1 MRVNQA
7 PQPIKALHVSRASG
21 LAGFAMAVL
30 LLLWSGLA
38 LAASPGSLAWLSS
51 TGPRLV
57 LVTLATLGLCI
68 LPGLALLQLCW
79 ADAPLTWTERL
90 ALAWGLGAG
99 LPPLLLS
106 LLHVLRLPWPIWA
119 TALYVLCSA
128 LLLLWLVFGQSLGG
142 RRRGAAS
149 EAQNSAKAPLHR
161 STAPPLYAVLLVGLT
176 LLALFARLFAV
187 RDLLVGPNIDSY
199 HHTLI
204 AQLLV
209 EHRGLFTSWEPYAP
223 LSTFTYHYGFHS
235 IVAFV
240 HDLTSLPVW
249 ELEPLVGQILAAG
262 VVPLLAVLTFRLTA
276 SRSAGLW
283 AALLVGFVNNQ
294 PAYYVLWGRFTSI
307 TSHLILMALLICWLA
322 AIESAR
328 LRPGLIVLS
337 VLACAALV
345 HTHYQT
351 TVLAV
356 VYLAIYM
363 SILMLRAPN
372 LRAALPELGRAMLIV
387 LMALLISAPWLLN
400 TISGELDRNLIY
412 NSERQSTAT
421 FAGLVMPPITP
432 FFLHQIV
439 LLLSAIAVLI
449 GLRLR
454 RWRIIMLAAWA
465 LASLMIAFPYVFG
478 LPGTG
483 MLDPYLVSSLLYLVM
498 LPLAAYPLGMLH
510 DRLLGQNQPQHS
522 AEALSPDQQQAKPT
536 GGQALFVK
544 LVQLL
549 AVLICIA
556 VSISGLQWQRN
567 LVPDYYRMVT
577 AADMQAFD
585 WIRKNTPADAQFFVH
600 SYPLYGGTMIVG
612 TDAGWWLP
620 LMANRQTNV
629 PPMTYGSEQSIPAD
643 WGAKINE
650 LATLT
655 RRAALNDDRKQAID
669 LSIPKIQ
676 QALRHANLRYV
687 YIGSQPLQGE
697 KAFLAID
704 RIDVDKLRKSSAF
717 RLVYDQD
724 GVLIFEMV
732 ATQ

>member
-1 MRVNQA
+1 M
-7 PQPIKALHVSRASG
+7 
-21 LAGFAMAVL
+21 
-30 LLLWSGLA
+30 
-38 LAASPGSLAWLSS
+38 
-51 TGPRLV
+51 
-57 LVTLATLGLCI
+57 
-68 LPGLALLQLCW
+68 
-79 ADAPLTWTERL
+79 
-90 ALAWGLGAG
+90 
-99 LPPLLLS
+99 
-106 LLHVLRLPWPIWA
+106 
-119 TALYVLCSA
+119 
-128 LLLLWLVFGQSLGG
+128 
-142 RRRGAAS
+142 
-149 EAQNSAKAPLHR
+149 
-161 STAPPLYAVLLVGLT
+161 
-176 LLALFARLFAV
+176 
-187 RDLLVGPNIDSY
+187 
-199 HHTLI
+199 
-204 AQLLV
+204 
-209 EHRGLFTSWEPYAP
+209 
-223 LSTFTYHYGFHS
+223 
-235 IVAFV
+235 AFV
-240 HDLTSLPVW
+240 HDLTGIAVW
-249 ELEPLVGQILAAG
+249 QLEPLVGQILAAG

-363 SILMLRAPN
+363 SILVLRAPN
-372 LRAALPELGRAMLIV
+372 LRATMPELGRATLIV

-421 FAGLVMPPITP
+421 FTGLVMPPITP

-439 LLLSAIAVLI
+439 LFLAMIAVLI
-449 GLRLR
+449 GIRLR
-454 RWRIIMLAAWA
+454 RWRIMMLAAWA

-483 MLDPYLVSSLLYLVM
+483 MLDPYLVSSILYLVM
-498 LPLAAYPLGMLH
+498 LPLAAYPLGLIH
-510 DRLLGQNQPQHS
+510 DRLLGQNKPQYS
-522 AEALSPDQQQAKPT
+522 AEALSPGQQAKLNTRPT
-536 GGQALFVK
+536 SSQALFIK

-549 AVLICIA
+549 AILISMA
-556 VSISGLQWQRN
+556 VSISGLQWQRD

-577 AADMQAFD
+577 TADLQAFD

-600 SYPLYGGTMIVG
+600 SQPLYGGTMIVG

-629 PPMTYGSEQSIPAD
+629 PPMTYGSEQSMPAD
-643 WGAKINE
+643 WGPKVNQ
-650 LATLT
+650 LAALT
-655 RRAALNDDRKQAID
+655 RRAPLNDERKQAVD

-676 QALRHANLRYV
+676 QALRNAHLRYV

-717 RLVYDQD
+717 RLVYDQA